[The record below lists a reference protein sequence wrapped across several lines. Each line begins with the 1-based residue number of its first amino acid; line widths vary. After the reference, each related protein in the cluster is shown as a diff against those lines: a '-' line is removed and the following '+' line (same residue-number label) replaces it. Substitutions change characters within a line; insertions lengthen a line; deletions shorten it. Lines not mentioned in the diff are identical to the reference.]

1 MCFKCCSFKAEKQM
15 QNVFLNVFP
24 PPQQPLSCSALVHK
38 STINTLQILLFYNL
52 ITSKMLHKTSC
63 SKTVNLESAI
73 YYDISSRMRIT
84 LAASSMLKLK
94 ILNTF
99 SFHKGNLY
107 IAVCCR
113 PQNVFIPGSDSQ
125 SGSCNRGLCA
135 SVGHTGT
142 HPDST
147 DQQGT
152 GHST

>member
-1 MCFKCCSFKAEKQM
+1 
-15 QNVFLNVFP
+15 
-24 PPQQPLSCSALVHK
+24 
-38 STINTLQILLFYNL
+38 
-52 ITSKMLHKTSC
+52 MLHKTSC